1 MSAKKTNSVRGGGI
15 NFDLFYY
22 HKQPEISLI
31 QETSERNTSKMA
43 TAGPELPPHLL
54 AKRKRLEEVEVEAS
68 AQASAQSPDESLRSP
83 PNGKPRRSRSNSVSS
98 NSDGAKRRRVL
109 GPSLHESSTSDRIA
123 SEHDHENSKA
133 GNGRA
138 RSDDYDSPRPSRI
151 LGPSLPPASLSTRPS
166 SPPNPKDPHSSD
178 DDDDF
183 GPALPQTSTHQS
195 RLPESSAESPL
206 PSDQSPAKPKREE
219 WMLILPSQSDW
230 SSRVD
235 PTKLRN
241 RKFNTGKGAKAPPP
255 KSSGD
260 NALWTETP
268 EQKQK
273 RLTDEIMG
281 VVAKPGSAIVSASTD
296 NGVNEQ
302 KRTEALETERRI
314 EAYNAQ
320 YRPASLYSEHQKGP
334 RKEQED
340 DPSARAFDREK
351 DVVRGT
357 KIGRAQRQEMLTRA
371 ADFGERFTK
380 GSYL

>member
-1 MSAKKTNSVRGGGI
+1 
-15 NFDLFYY
+15 
-22 HKQPEISLI
+22 
-31 QETSERNTSKMA
+31 MA

-54 AKRKRLEEVEVEAS
+54 AKRKRLAEAESEAS
-68 AQASAQSPDESLRSP
+68 AQVPDKSRRSF
-83 PNGKPRRSRSNSVSS
+83 PNGRPRQSRSNSVSS
-98 NSDGAKRRRVL
+98 TSESSKRRRVL
-109 GPSLHESSTSDRIA
+109 GPSLPVSATSDRIA
-123 SEHDHENSKA
+123 QEDDHENSKR
-133 GNGRA
+133 GSGGTGG
-138 RSDDYDSPRPSRI
+138 DDDDITRHSRI
-151 LGPSLPPASLSTRPS
+151 LGPSLPPASLSTRPYS
-166 SPPNPKDPHSSD
+166 SPNPNNPLSDDD

-183 GPALPQTSTHQS
+183 GPALPQTTTHQARS
-195 RLPESSAESPL
+195 SESAIESSFPT
-206 PSDQSPAKPKREE
+206 DQSPAKPKREE
-219 WMLILPSQSDW
+219 WMLIPPSHSDW

-235 PTKLRN
+235 PRKLRN

-273 RLTDEIMG
+273 RLADEVMG
-281 VVAKPGSAIVSASTD
+281 VVAKPGSAAGPSSSTD
-296 NGVNEQ
+296 NGVNEH
-302 KRTEALETERRI
+302 RRNEVLETERRI

-320 YRPASLYSEHQKGP
+320 HRPASLYSEHQKRP

-351 DVVRGT
+351 DVARGT

-371 ADFGERFTK
+371 ADFGQRFTK

>member
-1 MSAKKTNSVRGGGI
+1 
-15 NFDLFYY
+15 
-22 HKQPEISLI
+22 
-31 QETSERNTSKMA
+31 MA

-54 AKRKRLEEVEVEAS
+54 AKRKWLAEAESHAS
-68 AQASAQSPDESLRSP
+68 AQVPDESRRSL
-83 PNGKPRRSRSNSVSS
+83 PNGRPRRSRSNSVSS
-98 NSDGAKRRRVL
+98 NSESSKRRRVL
-109 GPSLHESSTSDRIA
+109 GPSLPVSSALDRIA
-123 SEHDHENSKA
+123 PKDDYENSK
-133 GNGRA
+133 GGK
-138 RSDDYDSPRPSRI
+138 SGTGGDDDDITRPSRI

-166 SPPNPKDPHSSD
+166 SPPNPNNPLPDDDD

-183 GPALPQTSTHQS
+183 GPALPQTTTHQA
-195 RLPESSAESPL
+195 RLPESATESSFPT
-206 PSDQSPAKPKREE
+206 DQSPAKPKREE
-219 WMLILPSQSDW
+219 WMLIPPSQSDW

-241 RKFNTGKGAKAPPP
+241 RKFNTGKGAKAPAP

-273 RLTDEIMG
+273 RLADEVMG
-281 VVAKPGSAIVSASTD
+281 VVAKPGSVAGPSSSTD
-296 NGVNEQ
+296 NGINEQ
-302 KRTEALETERRI
+302 RRNDALETERRI

-320 YRPASLYSEHQKGP
+320 HRPASLYSEHQKRP
-334 RKEQED
+334 RKEKED

-371 ADFGERFTK
+371 ADFGQRFTK
-380 GSYL
+380 GNYL